1 MRIGLLGCGTVG
13 GGVLRICRTRVP
25 ELEVRRILTLPGE
38 LDDPL
43 VTHDVADIIDDPAI
57 ECVVEAMGG
66 IEPAHGFLIRALEA
80 GKSVVTAN
88 KAVVAAHFAEFM
100 ELAEKHDVAF
110 KIEATSGGGMPWIAG
125 IEKARRID
133 EISELSGI
141 LNGTSNYL
149 IDSMER
155 SGKGADEALAE
166 AQALGYAEADPSA
179 DIDGIDVK
187 NKTIISATVA
197 FGSLCR
203 RDIPVL
209 GIRHLTKPIL
219 DALEARG
226 WSVRLLARARQD
238 SGRYAAC
245 VEPVV
250 LSRASEEAHVPSNF
264 NLATLVGET
273 VGELKFFGQGAG
285 ALPTGNAIVQ
295 DLLDVAAG
303 EKPRYATEETL
314 EWDSALLGA
323 AYLLATNAPAPEGA
337 RVLARAGESGANK
350 ALYLVFGLD
359 PVRAGELVRASAASD
374 PATFAASFSAEAAAS
389 LESLL

>member
-1 MRIGLLGCGTVG
+1 MKIALLGCGTVG

-25 ELEVRRILTLPGE
+25 ELEVGRILTLPGE

-43 VTHDVADIIDDPAI
+43 VTHDVEDILSDPSI

-66 IEPAHGFLIRALEA
+66 IEPAHGFLVRALEA
-80 GKSVVTAN
+80 KKSVVTAN

-100 ELAEKHDVAF
+100 ELAARHDVAF
-110 KIEATSGGGMPWIAG
+110 KIEATSGGGVPWIAS
-125 IEKARRID
+125 IEKARRVD
-133 EISELSGI
+133 EVEQLSGI

-155 SGKGADEALAE
+155 SSKGFEEALAE
-166 AQALGYAEADPSA
+166 AQELGYAEADPSA
-179 DIDGIDVK
+179 DIDGIDVA
-187 NKTIISATVA
+187 NKAIISSTVA

-226 WSVRLLARARQD
+226 WSVRLLMRARKD
-238 SGRYAAC
+238 SGRYAVC

-250 LSRASEEAHVPSNF
+250 ISRASEEAHVPTNF
-264 NLATLVGET
+264 NLATLVGQT

-314 EWDSALLGA
+314 EWDPSLLGA
-323 AYLLATNAPAPEGA
+323 AYLFATDAPAPAGA
-337 RVLARAGESGANK
+337 RALLGADAAGK
-350 ALYLVFGLD
+350 PLYLVFGED
-359 PVRAGELVRASAASD
+359 PVHAGALYRAAADVD
-374 PATFAASFSAEAAAS
+374 PTTFAASFSAEAAAS
-389 LESLL
+389 LETLV